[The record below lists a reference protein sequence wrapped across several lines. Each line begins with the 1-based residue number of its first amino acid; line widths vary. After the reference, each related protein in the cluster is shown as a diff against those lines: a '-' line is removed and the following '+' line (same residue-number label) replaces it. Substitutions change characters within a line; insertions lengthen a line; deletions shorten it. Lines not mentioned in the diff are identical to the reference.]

1 MRKLIISESEKNE
14 ILNLH
19 KKKQQSFYLKEQ
31 DEDLETSYVVM
42 KLIDAGFES
51 ATHIS
56 NGNTNT
62 NNNIWIKKRVD
73 LVLDNELHQADVEV
87 YLDDSLEKLIDLVL
101 SDFGSGIK
109 MEFKVTNKILEDLT
123 NDDRMKELF
132 SNITELMRM
141 NADLYF
147 EIYDKLE
154 MYKNEN
160 LNNEISAY
168 LNLPRNDSFHN
179 NINLNDLPI
188 LSNKKSEELYD
199 MIYRKIEDEN
209 IKNKLS
215 EMISICEIIN
225 SKI

>member
-160 LNNEISAY
+160 LNNEISA
-168 LNLPRNDSFHN
+168 
-179 NINLNDLPI
+179 
-188 LSNKKSEELYD
+188 
-199 MIYRKIEDEN
+199 
-209 IKNKLS
+209 
-215 EMISICEIIN
+215 
-225 SKI
+225 

>member
-56 NGNTNT
+56 IGNT